1 MASRTYEVTQRRNPS
16 VLRTRGKRVWTA
28 RVARRKDGEPR
39 RPLNPNITQELIASI
54 DRIVVVVEL
63 RHSATS
69 CRTLPG
75 NLMLFIPT
83 DTKLGQL
90 LK

>member
-28 RVARRKDGEPR
+28 RVERWKDGEPR

-54 DRIVVVVEL
+54 DRTLWLSWNYVTALPPVE
-63 RHSATS
+63 RYPA
-69 CRTLPG
+69 
-75 NLMLFIPT
+75 I
-83 DTKLGQL
+83 
-90 LK
+90 